1 MGTSEEI
8 RREIPKFELPEVS
21 FTPTRMPAPPQVVN
35 EPKMFVTRPKIA
47 EDTTETINEADK
59 IKQMLKT
66 GAIGNDPRKIK
77 EMMMKLKESKTEK
90 VQTKPEANP
99 TLKTWKPEPLPVLK
113 TWKPSPYQP
122 KNEINFD
129 DDDEDYDEDYDDE
142 IDSSALSPLGIDPP
156 ETRKRIQSSS
166 SYFRKFAQDNIGRN
180 FRRPEPKYEAAKKAT
195 EIFRKYSSSSSYSN
209 EEEDKENEE
218 ISSNTPAKFVPSPKE
233 APTRT
238 SSSSSSSFSDLYK
251 KKYGSRKSMKPT
263 TDSSTNSQTFTE
275 KVTYP
280 PRPSSPRSKYNNKRF
295 M

>member
-35 EPKMFVTRPKIA
+35 EPKMFVTRPQIA
-47 EDTTETINEADK
+47 EDSTETINEADK

-90 VQTKPEANP
+90 VQAKPETTP

-129 DDDEDYDEDYDDE
+129 DDDEDYD
-142 IDSSALSPLGIDPP
+142 
-156 ETRKRIQSSS
+156 RIMRMKLIPVLLVHLELIHQ
-166 SYFRKFAQDNIGRN
+166 KQ
-180 FRRPEPKYEAAKKAT
+180 E
-195 EIFRKYSSSSSYSN
+195 
-209 EEEDKENEE
+209 KEYNHHQVTLENLLKIILVE
-218 ISSNTPAKFVPSPKE
+218 ISGDQNPKMKQPKKPLKFLENIPPLQVIPM
-233 APTRT
+233 
-238 SSSSSSSFSDLYK
+238 K
-251 KKYGSRKSMKPT
+251 KKIRKMKKSLVILQQNLYQVQKKHPLEHLPHHHLHFLISIKRNM
-263 TDSSTNSQTFTE
+263 DQE
-275 KVTYP
+275 KV
-280 PRPSSPRSKYNNKRF
+280 
-295 M
+295 